1 MSYSNQTPYIGF
13 PIRSAIDTFNT
24 LDNNNAFEVADTKIK
39 EAHDNA
45 ATAVTDAAAA
55 VETAGEAKTIAE
67 GAAGDID
74 RIDGTLDEHAE
85 RLVILSNRQTSQA
98 AAIKTKA
105 AATSIANLYDAESG
119 TYAVDDLVVYD
130 GQLYVC
136 TTAVNVPEDFDPAKW
151 DAKDVVSL
159 LPSPGGSID
168 ADDVSY
174 NDTLTQLGASDVQDA
189 IVALK
194 ALIDNIPIGGGT
206 MVNFADKKYHFDASH
221 LTFTANEDVFLFG
234 CAGRAGDNLPSKLE
248 FTYDGVTSEVAIK
261 ATATSPMI
269 FNQFAEVIKAGT
281 TITIINGSPAMA
293 DTALEVFGLFN

>member
-13 PIRSAIDTFNT
+13 PIRSATDTFNT
-24 LDNNNAFEVADTKIK
+24 MDNNEAFEVADTKIK

-45 ATAVTDAAAA
+45 ETAATDAAAA
-55 VETAGEAKTIAE
+55 VETANEAKTIAE

-105 AATSIANLYDAESG
+105 AATSIGNLYDPEDG
-119 TYAVDDLVVYD
+119 VYEVGYLVVYD
-130 GQLYVC
+130 GQLYIC
-136 TTAVNVPEDFDPAKW
+136 TTAVTVPEDFDPNKW

-168 ADDVSY
+168 ADDVSFD
-174 NDTLTQLGASDVQDA
+174 DTLAQLGATDVQDA

-194 ALIDNIPIGGGT
+194 TLIDNIGGNT
-206 MVNFADKKYHFDASH
+206 MKCVKQGKIVPSQALETVDITDLGFTSPLDYVVILSGDGSSQGSSTNTCNALDA
-221 LTFTANEDVFLFG
+221 
-234 CAGRAGDNLPSKLE
+234 K
-248 FTYDGVTSEVAIK
+248 
-261 ATATSPMI
+261 TATS
-269 FNQFAEVIKAGT
+269 FSVKC
-281 TITIINGSPAMA
+281 
-293 DTALEVFGLFN
+293 DTRGGNVSIYYQILANE

>member
-13 PIRSAIDTFNT
+13 PIRSATDTFNT
-24 LDNNNAFEVADTKIK
+24 MDNNEAFEVADTKIK

-45 ATAVTDAAAA
+45 ETATTDAASA

-105 AATSIANLYDAESG
+105 AATSIGNLYDPEDG
-119 TYAVDDLVVYD
+119 VYAIDDLVVYD

-136 TTAVNVPEDFDPAKW
+136 TTAVTVPEAFDPAKW
-151 DAKDVVSL
+151 DARDVVSM

-168 ADDVSY
+168 ADDVAY

-194 ALIDNIPIGGGT
+194 TLIDNIGGGSMKSIQRGVENVAT
-206 MVNFADKKYHFDASH
+206 GASQTITVTLNTTVDPDKCMVLLDMDTASDSSNAIYHGCRLDS
-221 LTFTANEDVFLFG
+221 LTATTL
-234 CAGRAGDNLPSKLE
+234 
-248 FTYDGVTSEVAIK
+248 TIK
-261 ATATSPMI
+261 ASAASVAAKLSW
-269 FNQFAEVIKAGT
+269 QVI
-281 TITIINGSPAMA
+281 
-293 DTALEVFGLFN
+293 EFE

>member
-13 PIRSAIDTFNT
+13 PIRSATDTFNT
-24 LDNNNAFEVADTKIK
+24 MDNNDAFEVADTKIK

-45 ATAVTDAAAA
+45 ETAVTDASAA

-67 GAAGDID
+67 GAADDID

-105 AATSIANLYDAESG
+105 AATSIADLYDAESG
-119 TYAVDDLVVYD
+119 VYAVDNLVVYD
-130 GQLYVC
+130 GQLYIC
-136 TTAVNVPEDFDPAKW
+136 TTAVAAPEDFDPAKW
-151 DAKDVVSL
+151 DAEDIASL

-174 NDTLTQLGASDVQDA
+174 NDTLTQLGVSDVQAA

-194 ALIDNIPIGGGT
+194 ALIDNIGGGN
-206 MVNFADKKYHFDASH
+206 MKCA
-221 LTFTANEDVFLFG
+221 LFG
-234 CAGRAGDNLPSKLE
+234 KVVP
-248 FTYDGVTSEVAIK
+248 
-261 ATATSPMI
+261 TATGVPIDISSLNLTSADDYMVI
-269 FNQFAEVIKAGT
+269 LNGDGAAASSSFNGTIWIDDKTTTSFTIKAGNIVPSANNYVSYQVVT
-281 TITIINGSPAMA
+281 
-293 DTALEVFGLFN
+293 FNN

>member
-13 PIRSAIDTFNT
+13 PIRSATDTFNT
-24 LDNNNAFEVADTKIK
+24 MDNNEAFEVADTKIK

-45 ATAVTDAAAA
+45 ETATTDAASA
-55 VETAGEAKTIAE
+55 VVTAGEAKTIAE

-105 AATSIANLYDAESG
+105 AATSIGNLYDPEDG
-119 TYAVDDLVVYD
+119 VYAIDDLVVYD

-136 TTAVNVPEDFDPAKW
+136 TTAVTVPEAFDPAKW
-151 DAKDVVSL
+151 DAKDVVSM

-168 ADDVSY
+168 ADDVAY

-194 ALIDNIPIGGGT
+194 TLIDNIGGGNMIMDTANKVALTTTATPAPADGCVIVTGLSTNDAFLLNNDSYPIGG
-206 MVNFADKKYHFDASH
+206 
-221 LTFTANEDVFLFG
+221 
-234 CAGRAGDNLPSKLE
+234 
-248 FTYDGVTSEVAIK
+248 
-261 ATATSPMI
+261 
-269 FNQFAEVIKAGT
+269 NQYIRNTVQINGIKAGDT
-281 TITIINGSPAMA
+281 VAIANGATGYFYPY
-293 DTALEVFGLFN
+293 V